1 MNTSKILSW
10 LKKYWWVLPI
20 LPLVLIFLFFR
31 KGWGWAHNRSQT
43 PAPAPRVSPERG
55 EEIKE
60 EIFEQAEEEIKPI
73 EAEQDEIG
81 EKVDDLLDLLKSQ
94 EELEL

>member
-20 LPLVLIFLFFR
+20 FPLVLVFLFFR
-31 KGWGWAHNRSQT
+31 KGLGWAHNRSQT
-43 PAPAPRVSPERG
+43 PTPAPRVTPEQG

-60 EIFEQAEEEIKPI
+60 EIFKKAEVEVEVIEEKQDEIHEQAESWRKR
-73 EAEQDEIG
+73 
-81 EKVDDLLDLLKSQ
+81 
-94 EELEL
+94 LE